1 MAFLRLATPF
11 VIVSYLCISFFD
23 FDVRFVTRENY
34 STISY
39 KLSRIRMRTH
49 RCRIVCCGEREG
61 GRGRAGLKYRGSSLG
76 GPRYVSSR
84 KGSEGLALSGAE
96 SSHGALNFSRRPR
109 VQYYCSNIH
118 LFNSLVLYYVV
129 DENDRKIEVSTA
141 NITSD
146 HETKKNNLRT
156 SRIIC

>member
-1 MAFLRLATPF
+1 MFLLEIVVRVERQLQIGLLKILKKKFKNMAFLRLATPF

-61 GRGRAGLKYRGSSLG
+61 GGGRAGLKYRGSSLG

-109 VQYYCSNIH
+109 V
-118 LFNSLVLYYVV
+118 
-129 DENDRKIEVSTA
+129 
-141 NITSD
+141 
-146 HETKKNNLRT
+146 
-156 SRIIC
+156 

>member
-1 MAFLRLATPF
+1 MFLLEIVVRVERQLQIGLLKILKKKFKNMAFLRLATPF

-61 GRGRAGLKYRGSSLG
+61 GRGLAELKYRGSSLG

-84 KGSEGLALSGAE
+84 KGSEGLARTV
-96 SSHGALNFSRRPR
+96 RRR
-109 VQYYCSNIH
+109 V
-118 LFNSLVLYYVV
+118 
-129 DENDRKIEVSTA
+129 
-141 NITSD
+141 
-146 HETKKNNLRT
+146 
-156 SRIIC
+156 

>member
-1 MAFLRLATPF
+1 MFLLEIVVRVERQLQIGLLKILKKKFKNMAFLRLATPF

-61 GRGRAGLKYRGSSLG
+61 GEGASGVKVPRFELGRS
-76 GPRYVSSR
+76 
-84 KGSEGLALSGAE
+84 
-96 SSHGALNFSRRPR
+96 
-109 VQYYCSNIH
+109 Q
-118 LFNSLVLYYVV
+118 
-129 DENDRKIEVSTA
+129 
-141 NITSD
+141 
-146 HETKKNNLRT
+146 
-156 SRIIC
+156 ICQ